1 MVKEGKYQWVVDG
14 NKTMN
19 RVIDHFS
26 IQKFHR
32 LNVLTKVRNVN
43 NSCVLFKNGLFQK
56 TIFVAAVNQGRPYLK
71 QRIFMKITQGTLDKL
86 EDILGESEYV
96 VRYERGNF
104 QSGWCLL
111 ESKKIVVLNKFLNLE
126 ARINTLLELIPQLD
140 IDFDKLTHDSQ
151 KLYEEVK
158 RIALTEA

>member
-1 MVKEGKYQWVVDG
+1 
-14 NKTMN
+14 
-19 RVIDHFS
+19 
-26 IQKFHR
+26 
-32 LNVLTKVRNVN
+32 
-43 NSCVLFKNGLFQK
+43 
-56 TIFVAAVNQGRPYLK
+56 
-71 QRIFMKITQGTLDKL
+71 MKITQGTLDKL
-86 EDILGESEYV
+86 EDILGDAAYV

-140 IDFDKLTHDSQ
+140 IEFDKLTHDSQ